1 MHKMVI
7 YKVEKCG
14 LSDSTV
20 TWSLLDHPIQ
30 EDALV
35 IDGSLEGST
44 QWLAGA
50 RNVLVNIFTNDL
62 GDERQAIF

>member
-1 MHKMVI
+1 MHKMII

-20 TWSLLDHPIQ
+20 TWSLLDPPIQ

-35 IDGSLEGST
+35 TDVSLEGST
-44 QWLAGA
+44 Q
-50 RNVLVNIFTNDL
+50 
-62 GDERQAIF
+62 